1 MDHLWNERRD
11 RCEISQPYLHKY
23 CQTMIYTVR
32 QEFERRVT
40 NELAL
45 PSVVLS
51 KR

>member
-1 MDHLWNERRD
+1 MDHPWNERVG
-11 RCEISQPYLHKY
+11 RCAISQPYLHKY
-23 CQTMIYTVR
+23 CQTMIYTQR

-45 PSVVLS
+45 PSVVPS